1 MSGRA
6 LEAGPLGWAA
16 GGSRP
21 GRIQGGGLKAAGKR
35 GKCSSEKPF
44 RIEKHSL
51 IAGFQRL
58 EAESACPFFIFI
70 FLAALQYLVYKQH
83 LGSVVMGP

>member
-1 MSGRA
+1 MRQGH
-6 LEAGPLGWAA
+6 LGGQQEGAGQA
-16 GGSRP
+16 GFRE
-21 GRIQGGGLKAAGKR
+21 GGLKAAGKR

-44 RIEKHSL
+44 RIEKHGL

-58 EAESACPFFIFI
+58 EAKSACPFFIFI